1 MWLRTL
7 HWVVF
12 DTLGGLGPL
21 RADMSYDL
29 KLEATPRHLAMT
41 LCGQMNYEAC
51 REAMEVL
58 VTEAVAREF
67 PPILVDLLEM
77 EADLS
82 ATELFEL
89 VDGVK
94 DSGFGSRSRV
104 AVVGQLRPPFDRLGF
119 AVEIAE
125 HRGLQMQGFRCPDQ
139 ARAWLAG

>member
-1 MWLRTL
+1 M
-7 HWVVF
+7 
-12 DTLGGLGPL
+12 P
-21 RADMSYDL
+21 YDL
-29 KLEATPRHLAMT
+29 KIETTPRHLAMT
-41 LCGQMNYEAC
+41 LCGRMDYQACCEAL
-51 REAMEVL
+51 ETL
-58 VTEAVAREF
+58 VSAAAAREF

-89 VDGVK
+89 VDGAK

-104 AVVGQLRPPFDRLGF
+104 AMVGQLRPPFDRLGF

-125 HRGLQMQGFRCPDQ
+125 HRGLQVRGFRCADQ